1 VTTELTAPVTGN
13 EGPRAPASND
23 RPSGLGDIIR
33 CLRPVQWVKNLLVLA
48 GAILSEFDNA
58 ESLRWAFAGALAFTL
73 ASSAV
78 YLGNDIRDRHS
89 DAQHPQRCNR
99 PIAAGRISVRFA
111 SAMAVVLMTLAL
123 IISYAIGILFL
134 FIVFL
139 YLTINIVYSLG
150 AKRVVILDAMLVGLG
165 FVLRVVAG
173 AVAIE
178 VPPSSWIIVCTLEMA
193 MLVVF
198 GKRRVDLLLAERS
211 GTRHLL
217 PKEWYP
223 LQFLD
228 LMMATAASAS
238 IVTYALYTLDP
249 QTVLRVGNRRLVLTL
264 PMAVYGVLRYL
275 FLVFSDRATADP
287 TSVILKDWGL
297 RVCGLM
303 WIVTAVVA
311 VYS

>member
-1 VTTELTAPVTGN
+1 MTTDLDDPITAGL
-13 EGPRAPASND
+13 D
-23 RPSGLGDIIR
+23 RPKNQSLLVDIIR
-33 CLRPVQWVKNLLVLA
+33 CLRPVQWAKNLLVFAGAIFSGFANVHWLLSALA
-48 GAILSEFDNA
+48 GAI
-58 ESLRWAFAGALAFTL
+58 AFTL

-78 YLGNDIRDRHS
+78 YLGNDVKDRHA

-99 PIAAGRISVRFA
+99 PIAAGRISVGLA
-111 SAMAVVLMTLAL
+111 SGLAVVLMSASL
-123 IISYAIGILFL
+123 IISVAIGYLFL
-134 FIVFL
+134 FIIFL
-139 YLTINIVYSLG
+139 YLTINVVYSLG
-150 AKRVVILDAMLVGLG
+150 AKRIVILDAMLVGLG

-173 AVAIE
+173 AVAVE

-228 LMMATAASAS
+228 IMMGAAASAS

-249 QTVLRVGNRRLVLTL
+249 QTVMRVGNRRLVLTL

-287 TSVILKDWGL
+287 TSVILRDWGL
-297 RVCGLM
+297 RLCGFL
-303 WIVTAVVA
+303 WIVAAIVA

>member
-1 VTTELTAPVTGN
+1 MTADPI
-13 EGPRAPASND
+13 ERAPNTSLWRD
-23 RPSGLGDIIR
+23 VIR
-33 CLRPVQWVKNLLVLA
+33 CLRPAQWVKNLLVFC
-48 GAILSEFDNA
+48 GAIFSGGINAPWFLS
-58 ESLRWAFAGALAFTL
+58 ALSGTIAFTL

-78 YLGNDIRDRHS
+78 YLGNDIKDRQI
-89 DAQHPQRCNR
+89 DALHPQRRTR
-99 PIAAGRISVRFA
+99 PIATGRISVSFA
-111 SAMAVVLMTLAL
+111 SAFAVVLVTISLVISLAL
-123 IISYAIGILFL
+123 GFLFL
-134 FIVFL
+134 FVILL
-139 YLTINIVYSLG
+139 YLTINTVYSLG
-150 AKRVVILDAMLVGLG
+150 AKRIVILDAMIVGLG

-173 AVAIE
+173 AIAVE

-198 GKRRVDLLLAERS
+198 GKRRVDVVLAEQT

-217 PKEWYP
+217 PAEWYP

-249 QTVLRVGNRRLVLTL
+249 QTIMRVGNRRLVLTL
-264 PMAVYGVLRYL
+264 PMVVYGVLRYL

-287 TSVILKDWGL
+287 TTVILRDWGL
-297 RVCGLM
+297 RLCGVL
-303 WIVTAVVA
+303 WIIAAVIA

>member
-1 VTTELTAPVTGN
+1 MSANLAEPVAPGV
-13 EGPRAPASND
+13 EAPPNH
-23 RPSGLGDIIR
+23 PLLVDIIR
-33 CLRPVQWVKNLLVLA
+33 CLRPVQWVKNLLVFA
-48 GAILSEFDNA
+48 GAIFSGFANTHWLF
-58 ESLRWAFAGALAFTL
+58 RAFGGAVAFTL

-89 DAQHPQRCNR
+89 DAQHPERCHR
-99 PIAAGRISVRFA
+99 PIAAGRISVRLA
-111 SAMAVVLMTLAL
+111 SGLAVVLIAA
-123 IISYAIGILFL
+123 AIVLGLVIGELFL
-134 FIVFL
+134 FIIFL
-139 YLTINIVYSLG
+139 YLTINVVYSLG
-150 AKRVVILDAMLVGLG
+150 AKRIVILDAMLVGLG

-173 AVAIE
+173 ALAVK
-178 VPPSSWIIVCTLEMA
+178 VPPSSWIIVCTLEMS

-217 PKEWYP
+217 PEEWYP

-249 QTVLRVGNRRLVLTL
+249 QTVYRVGNRRLVLTL
-264 PMAVYGVLRYL
+264 PMAVYGILRYL

-287 TSVILKDWGL
+287 TSVILRDWGL
-297 RVCGLM
+297 RLCGLL
-303 WIVTAVVA
+303 WIIAAIIA